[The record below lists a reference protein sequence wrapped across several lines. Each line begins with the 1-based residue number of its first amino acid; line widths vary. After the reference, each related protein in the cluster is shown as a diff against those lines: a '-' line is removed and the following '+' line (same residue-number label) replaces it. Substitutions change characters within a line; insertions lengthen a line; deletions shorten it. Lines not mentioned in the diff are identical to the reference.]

1 MVNAEVKEI
10 RHESS
15 TFWPRIWASPLEGL
29 GFVTILLFLTG
40 AINVFSASFVLSSQL
55 FGDSL
60 YFLKRHFAAAVIGFI
75 GMAIVIKQGY
85 RWIFHYLPVWTL
97 ITLGLLISVPF
108 LGIEINGA
116 RRWLTVGRFISFQ
129 PSELAKLTAVLLAV
143 SYLGPRIDKKPITL
157 VSYPLLI
164 TTALFGLVAV
174 QPDMGTGMIV
184 FAMCLIPY
192 LLAGIPVRE
201 WLLLIVGGIVSTGLL
216 INQYAYRTERIWA
229 WINPEQYSQTSGY
242 QPMQSL
248 LAVGSGG
255 FKGTGLGMGSSKF
268 YYLPEAHTD
277 FAFAVWAQ
285 ETGFVGS
292 LAVLF
297 LLGSMTYYGMRIALQ
312 SEDGRG
318 RVLSIGV
325 IFLIV
330 GQGIGNIAM
339 VMSLLPVTGVPMPF
353 FSYGGSA
360 LIVNLWAMGLLF
372 SVAFESARRRRIF
385 DESQGGGF
393 PKQPKLRLSQR
404 LARQRS

>member
-1 MVNAEVKEI
+1 MKQL
-10 RHESS
+10 RHESN

-201 WLLLIVGGIVSTGLL
+201 WLLLIVGGIVSTGL
-216 INQYAYRTERIWA
+216 
-229 WINPEQYSQTSGY
+229 
-242 QPMQSL
+242 
-248 LAVGSGG
+248 
-255 FKGTGLGMGSSKF
+255 
-268 YYLPEAHTD
+268 
-277 FAFAVWAQ
+277 
-285 ETGFVGS
+285 
-292 LAVLF
+292 
-297 LLGSMTYYGMRIALQ
+297 
-312 SEDGRG
+312 
-318 RVLSIGV
+318 
-325 IFLIV
+325 
-330 GQGIGNIAM
+330 
-339 VMSLLPVTGVPMPF
+339 
-353 FSYGGSA
+353 
-360 LIVNLWAMGLLF
+360 
-372 SVAFESARRRRIF
+372 
-385 DESQGGGF
+385 
-393 PKQPKLRLSQR
+393 
-404 LARQRS
+404 